1 VTRWGRWRASLSAP
15 RAGRKPKAAVPGGI
29 SDTAGVTGDADLAE
43 TSVSTPGTV
52 GVPKEADPS
61 ERRVAIVPG
70 DVGRLTA
77 AGLRVLIEEG
87 AGAAAWFPDADYAK
101 AGASVVSRTA
111 LLAEADV
118 ILMVGTVAADV
129 VAASR
134 QGQTVVGTLQ
144 PLLAPQLAAELAQRG
159 VTAVSM
165 DSLPRTLSRAQSMD
179 SLTSQAS
186 IAGYKAALIAAN
198 EFGRYVPML
207 MTAAGTTPPA
217 AALVLGVGVAG
228 LQAIGTA
235 RRLGAVVSAYDVRPE
250 TRDQV
255 LSLGAR
261 FIDLRSVAAA
271 AGEGGYARTLSADE
285 QLALQNELD
294 GHIAAHDI
302 VITTAQVPGHRPPRL
317 VSAEAVAR
325 MRPGSVIVDMA
336 ASALGGNVELS
347 QPGTTTVTTNGVT
360 IVAPVNLP
368 ATMATGA
375 SMAYSHNI
383 VRLALS
389 MVQAGKVVIDFDDE
403 IQAAVVITHQ
413 GRVVQAAI
421 NALLA
426 APSVP
431 VATQR

>member
-1 VTRWGRWRASLSAP
+1 V
-15 RAGRKPKAAVPGGI
+15 AV
-29 SDTAGVTGDADLAE
+29 L
-43 TSVSTPGTV
+43 
-52 GVPKEADPS
+52 KEADPS
-61 ERRVAIVPG
+61 ERRVALVPG
-70 DVGRLTA
+70 DVARLSA
-77 AGLRVLIEEG
+77 AGLRVVVEET
-87 AGAAAWFPDADYAK
+87 AGVAAWFPDADYAK
-101 AGASVVSRTA
+101 AGAAVVSRA
-111 LLAEADV
+111 DLLADADV
-118 ILMVGTVAADV
+118 ILMVGTVPPDV
-129 VAASR
+129 VAAAH
-134 QGQTVVGTLQ
+134 QGQTMVGTLQ
-144 PLLAPQLAAELAQRG
+144 PLLAPQLAAELAQLG

-217 AALVLGVGVAG
+217 SVLVLGVGVAG

-250 TRDQV
+250 TREQV

-261 FIDLRSVAAA
+261 FVDMRSVATA
-271 AGEGGYARTLSADE
+271 AGEGGYARALSAEE
-285 QLALQNELD
+285 QLALQTELD

-317 VSAEAVAR
+317 VSAAAVAR

-347 QPGTTTVTTNGVT
+347 QPGRTTVTANGVT

-383 VRLALS
+383 VRLLLS
-389 MVQAGKVVIDFDDE
+389 MVKAGRVAIELEDE
-403 IQAAVVITHQ
+403 IQSAVVITHG
-413 GRVVQAAI
+413 GRVVQAAVS
-421 NALLA
+421 ALLA
-426 APSVP
+426 TPSEP

>member
-1 VTRWGRWRASLSAP
+1 M
-15 RAGRKPKAAVPGGI
+15 AV
-29 SDTAGVTGDADLAE
+29 L
-43 TSVSTPGTV
+43 
-52 GVPKEADPS
+52 KEADPS
-61 ERRVAIVPG
+61 ERRVALVPG
-70 DVGRLTA
+70 DVARLSA
-77 AGLRVLIEEG
+77 AGLRVVVEET
-87 AGAAAWFPDADYAK
+87 AGVAAWFPDADYAK
-101 AGASVVSRTA
+101 AGAAVVSRA
-111 LLAEADV
+111 DLLADADV
-118 ILMVGTVAADV
+118 ILMVGTVPPDV
-129 VAASR
+129 VAAAH
-134 QGQTVVGTLQ
+134 QGQTMVGTLQ
-144 PLLAPQLAAELAQRG
+144 PLLAPQLAAELAQLG

-217 AALVLGVGVAG
+217 SVLVLGVGVAG

-250 TRDQV
+250 TREQV

-261 FIDLRSVAAA
+261 FVDMRSVATA
-271 AGEGGYARTLSADE
+271 AGEGGYARALSAEE
-285 QLALQNELD
+285 QLALQTELD

-317 VSAEAVAR
+317 VSAAAVAR

-347 QPGTTTVTTNGVT
+347 QPGRTTVTANGVT

-383 VRLALS
+383 VRLLLS
-389 MVQAGKVVIDFDDE
+389 MVKAGRVAIELEDE
-403 IQAAVVITHQ
+403 IQSAVVITHG
-413 GRVVQAAI
+413 GRVVQAAVS
-421 NALLA
+421 ALLA
-426 APSVP
+426 TPSEP

>member
-1 VTRWGRWRASLSAP
+1 M
-15 RAGRKPKAAVPGGI
+15 
-29 SDTAGVTGDADLAE
+29 TGDADPPENTA
-43 TSVSTPGTV
+43 SPPVTV
-52 GVPKEADPS
+52 AVLKEADPS
-61 ERRVAIVPG
+61 ERRVALVPG
-70 DVGRLTA
+70 DVARLSA
-77 AGLRVLIEEG
+77 AGLRVVVEET
-87 AGAAAWFPDADYAK
+87 AGVAAWFPDADYAK
-101 AGASVVSRTA
+101 AGAAVVSRA
-111 LLAEADV
+111 DLLADADV
-118 ILMVGTVAADV
+118 ILMVGTVPPDV
-129 VAASR
+129 VAAAH
-134 QGQTVVGTLQ
+134 QGQTMVGTLQ
-144 PLLAPQLAAELAQRG
+144 PLLAPQLAAELAQLG

-217 AALVLGVGVAG
+217 SVLVLGVGVAG

-250 TRDQV
+250 TREQV

-261 FIDLRSVAAA
+261 FVDMRSVATA
-271 AGEGGYARTLSADE
+271 AGEGGYARALSAEE
-285 QLALQNELD
+285 QLALQTELD

-317 VSAEAVAR
+317 VSAAAVAR

-347 QPGTTTVTTNGVT
+347 QPGRTTVTANGVT

-383 VRLALS
+383 VRLLLS
-389 MVQAGKVVIDFDDE
+389 MVKAGRVAIELEDE
-403 IQAAVVITHQ
+403 IQSAVVITHG
-413 GRVVQAAI
+413 GRVVQAAVS
-421 NALLA
+421 ALLA
-426 APSVP
+426 TPSEP